1 MTRVLSVWRPDPGS
15 ADGVA
20 PDESLPRLSGQ
31 LAARVADYLDA
42 GAVVART
49 TARAVDPWSNQRVA
63 QVPLSQRTDGIWR
76 WDDAVSYYVRTYG
89 LSPDLEFITYLRER
103 NFAPPTPSREQVSA
117 VADEL
122 FGNSADPPDDRLALD
137 GSQLLPCGT
146 YCVYRGRAFRCTQ
159 NGQNVR
165 LSVRP
170 GESIPEGF
178 ERKDDDR
185 AAMPASAYKTVL
197 AADVDAFYEV
207 ITSCRYK
214 GAPFSVRA
222 ISATQLFLSIGGGRR
237 EKLVLPEPPHPTR
250 NEWGQ
255 FPNAEVLGVGEI
267 GADIDLV
274 EAAQITMAI
283 VPYRMSGDHL
293 VPENDPTGY
302 GYAVPAAD
310 EIFYFPAPTDSPFLP
325 GKDALT
331 TISAYLALHD
341 PAYPVVGLSVERLR
355 DGWRVNAATS
365 VEVVYYVADDGHIL
379 AAPATASTGQ
389 VASRLSEDFRLRH
402 PVVNPPPHHDSG
414 TEIFD

>member
-15 ADGVA
+15 AEGVA
-20 PDESLPRLSGQ
+20 PDESLPRLSAQ

-49 TARAVDPWSNQRVA
+49 TARAVDPWSTARVA
-63 QVPLSQRTDGIWR
+63 QVPLSLRTDGVWR

-103 NFAPPTPSREQVSA
+103 HFAPPAPSREQVSA

-122 FGNSADPPDDRLALD
+122 FGKPADPPDYRLALD

-146 YCVYRGRAFRCTQ
+146 YCVYRGQAFRCSQ
-159 NGQNVR
+159 NDQKVR
-165 LSVRP
+165 LSVGP

-178 ERKDDDR
+178 ERKGDGR
-185 AAMPASAYKTVL
+185 AATPTIAHKVVL

-222 ISATQLFLSIGGGRR
+222 ISGTQLFLSIGGGRR
-237 EKLVLPEPPHPTR
+237 EKLVPEPPHPTR

-255 FPNAEVLGVGEI
+255 FPNAKVLGVGEI

-283 VPYRMSGDHL
+283 VPYRMSSEHL
-293 VPENDPTGY
+293 VPVNDPTGY

-310 EIFYFPAPTDSPFLP
+310 EIFYFPAPIDSPFLP

-331 TISAYLALHD
+331 TISAYLAVHD
-341 PAYPVVGLSVERLR
+341 PAYPVVGLTVERLR
-355 DGWRVNAATS
+355 DGWRVHAATP
-365 VEVVYYVADDGHIL
+365 VELVYYVADDGHIL